1 MQTYKESTIIDKD
14 INSEHKLERVCS
26 EKCISQKFNIT
37 EQNGGLHKIPLAL
50 LITNIIKNSE
60 IQPGGGYCYPPPAP
74 PTFSSYY
81 FFLGLYIS
89 LIVKNSAPM
98 SYNISKP

>member
-60 IQPGGGYCYPPPAP
+60 IQPGGLLL
-74 PTFSSYY
+74 PTTSSTNI
-81 FFLGLYIS
+81 FFLLLLSRSIH
-89 LIVKNSAPM
+89 LPNSQKFCP
-98 SYNISKP
+98 NVL